1 MEEKNTYKIG
11 DHIILK
17 DVELKG
23 YNGKVFMITEIHL
36 EGIFKVFRD
45 GFDPIYVT
53 EQNFA

>member
-1 MEEKNTYKIG
+1 MEGSYKIG
-11 DHIILK
+11 DHIVLK
-17 DVELKG
+17 DVEYKE
-23 YNGKVFMITEIHL
+23 YNGKVFMIIEIHL

>member
-1 MEEKNTYKIG
+1 MEKNTYKIG

-17 DVELKG
+17 DVEFKE
-23 YNGKVFMITEIHL
+23 YNGKVFMIIEIHL